1 MDKNRQYYL
10 DLAGRWF
17 DAETTEAE
25 ELELRNFLAGTEDPS
40 FDEVR
45 AAFGYLAAERAAEEA
60 PQKDVSRELPSSASQ
75 RTLLRFW
82 PAVAVAASVAA
93 AFFLGRMSAT
103 DVTLAVEEGGSYYS
117 YVNGVEVPG
126 EDYAVQEMES
136 TLEGLFAPAPDP
148 ADDLNLMFG
157 RK

>member
-25 ELELRNFLAGTEDPS
+25 EQELRGFLAGTEDPS

-45 AAFGYLAAERAAEEA
+45 AAFGFLAAEKAVAEA
-60 PQKDVSRELPSSASQ
+60 PQEAVSRKLQSSASQ
-75 RTLLRFW
+75 RSFLRFW

-103 DVTLAVEEGGSYYS
+103 DVTLTVEDGGSYYS
-117 YVNGVEVPG
+117 FVNGVEVPG
-126 EDYAVQEMES
+126 EDYAVREMES

-148 ADDLNLMFG
+148 AEDLTLMFS